1 MRRVVFIG
9 NCQVYSLSQLY
20 QRFSERK
27 GEEEIVYLP
36 SYEDLTD
43 DRAARIAEADII
55 VEQRFD
61 VAPRVDV
68 GGIASNAE
76 RYFVPLLAGGFL
88 WPFAGGAHPRN
99 EIHSFMPTGPFDGEM
114 GDTYLNRL
122 IDKGT
127 PAVEAVEQYRALDV
141 NNVRNL
147 DRLFELLID
156 RQRSRDAACGY
167 QIAGLLEERFRD
179 EPLFRTPH
187 HPNHALMLHLAGQFF
202 QRFGMGETTIK
213 RMNERVRFAPMPET
227 QLPIHPAVARHFRLT
242 YANALT
248 LYQIHEEGRLTFTEY
263 ALRYMRFDWNR
274 DLAEGIALTGHD
286 INQALVKLEAGLERG
301 ANSAKGWF
309 SYAEALRRSGRTEE
323 GEAAIRRAIAID
335 PMEGR
340 HYHALGYSLAELGR
354 LDEAAQAA
362 ERAVAID
369 PFNHHYNALSAN
381 VAVRRGR
388 LTEAEGFVARAIE
401 VEPANP
407 YLHRML
413 GDILQRLDRHAEA
426 VTAFQAA
433 IEIEPDVAPFYLSLS
448 NALAHAGR
456 LSEATEAARR
466 AAALEPDN
474 AALQAHLT
482 SLLAQSGDPKDAEAG
497 LRAQIAARPNDFGL
511 YEQYGHLLAR
521 LGRPEEAEV
530 AFRRGVELGPN
541 SAGPLVGLSHTLA
554 RIGRHYEAIAAIE
567 AAIEF
572 EPRTAAFH
580 VHHGNQ
586 LWVVEQHEEAAAAYQ
601 AALDIDPA
609 NRDAGQQLP
618 RLRSAMEALGQR

>member
-9 NCQVYSLSQLY
+9 NCQIYSLLQLY

-43 DRAARIAEADII
+43 DRAARVAEADII

-61 VAPRVDV
+61 VAPRADA
-68 GGIASNAE
+68 GGIATNAE

-99 EIHSFMPTGPFDGEM
+99 ETHSFMPTGPFEGEM

-122 IDKGT
+122 IEKGT
-127 PAVEAVEQYRALDV
+127 PAAEAVNQYRALDV
-141 NNVRNL
+141 NSVRNL

-167 QIAGLLEERFRD
+167 QIADLIEERFRE

-187 HPNHALMLHLAGQFF
+187 HPNLPLMLHLAGQFF
-202 QRFGMGETTIK
+202 QRFGVGKAAIRHMH
-213 RMNERVRFAPMPET
+213 ERVRVALIPET

-248 LYQIHEEGRLTFTEY
+248 LYQIHEEGRFTFTEY

-286 INQALVKLEAGLERG
+286 VSQALIKLEAGLERG
-301 ANSAKGWF
+301 SNSAKGWF

-323 GEAAIRRAIAID
+323 AETAIRRAIAID
-335 PMEGR
+335 PMEAR
-340 HYHALGYSLAELGR
+340 HYHGLGYSLAELGR

-381 VAVRRGR
+381 VAMRRGR
-388 LTEAEGFVARAIE
+388 LTEAEGFVRRAIE
-401 VEPANP
+401 VEQSNP
-407 YLHRML
+407 YLHRLL
-413 GDILQRLDRHAEA
+413 GDILQQLGRHAEA

-433 IEIEPDVAPFYLSLS
+433 IDIEPDVAAFHLSLS
-448 NALAHAGR
+448 NALPLAGR
-456 LSEATEAARR
+456 MQEATEAARR

-474 AALQAHLT
+474 AAMQAQVT

-497 LRAQIAARPNDFGL
+497 LRALIAARPNDAGP

-521 LGRPEEAEV
+521 LGRPDEAEA
-530 AFRRGVELGPN
+530 AFRRGVELAPHA
-541 SAGPLVGLSHTLA
+541 AGPLVGLSHTLA
-554 RIGRHYEAIAAIE
+554 RIGRHHEAIAAIE

-572 EPRTAAFH
+572 EPRTSVFH
-580 VHHGNQ
+580 VHRGNQ
-586 LWVVEQHEEAAAAYQ
+586 LWVVERFEDAAAAYE

-618 RLRSAMEALGQR
+618 RLRSAMEAMG